1 MVFGQMICIAGAGL
15 VTRARLTTGF
25 VELAA
30 YLVLT
35 GIGMGISQQIPYTAI
50 QVLLR

>member
-1 MVFGQMICIAGAGL
+1 MICVAGAGV

-25 VELAA
+25 VEFAA

-50 QVLLR
+50 QVVLK